1 MGRRRESASRGDPS
15 TSAERRASSR
25 TTQPNH
31 CRPCRW
37 RNKRLTPSG
46 AAGCGLHAG
55 RGSGTIYLNRDWLR
69 TATEEAALAV
79 LTEEFGHHLD
89 ALFNAVDTPG
99 DEGSLFSQLL
109 INREQAPLSHN
120 EAEDDHGLI
129 NVNGETL
136 QAEFA
141 ATSDLTLVFEDGAIG
156 TIGQNPQKNNNVQ
169 LFSTLGIERIIF
181 VQDDSDGNGEFGQQS
196 SSIVQG
202 NDIPGTVKITTYNGN
217 VYSISGAVVWNDK
230 VGGTPVSFG
239 ILLGEDKTI
248 VSSTGTYNLV
258 SGDTNNSSSNIS
270 INAVGASPGYAD
282 GDNIS
287 GSADRSNILS
297 EFNQY
302 LEDSIQVSTISSSD
316 ITEGENLVFSIT
328 LEGAV
333 PAGTTYVYDITATET
348 LRGATFSNGVSYNSA
363 DSTVSVPAGVSSF
376 TVTFSTTDDSTPE
389 ATQSAT
395 LSVGNIKDTASI
407 FDNDSPGV
415 TIAQTGSTSG
425 ADLLTTEAGSS
436 STFTVVLDA
445 QPNADVTVSITGLDT
460 SENSLSGSTLSS
472 SNTLTFT
479 AANWN
484 TPQSI
489 TITGVDD
496 TLVDGDITTTL
507 TATASNTGGYAGTET
522 ATTTVKNTDDDSYGI
537 TIAQTGSTSGSDLLT
552 TEAGS
557 SSTFTVVLDAQ
568 PTADV
573 TVSITGL
580 DPTENSLSTNTLTF
594 TAANW
599 NTPQSIT
606 VTGVDDTL
614 VDGDITTTLTA
625 TASNT
630 GGYAGTESATIDVV
644 SQDTAADADNDGA
657 DDSFEGSNDPLTNAP
672 YDRNGDG
679 IPDVQQR
686 TVATVEAGNGAPITI
701 AARQEVQDNF
711 FAAEGNGSLRSQ
723 TTLLFEGI
731 NGTPESRGGID
742 TPFSATPAL
751 IQALEQAI
759 QTNPNN
765 QGLPENATLILQ
777 TSVQPSFRLTPEII
791 KTGLVSEDAEAA
803 FRETTTQAFSS
814 RIQQVDLYFD
824 NGAWNSLFKPN
835 GQGGY
840 FFFGFNP
847 DTGLGGVL
855 VDRNEDG
862 SIDGATIYLQD
873 NKLGDLD
880 PNPGVILD
888 PIGLSQAAAPP
899 TLKRTNTGD
908 GFTVEGI
915 DGTGLWVQFKTT
927 TAAANWQNSLN
938 LHSSIRTSI
947 RSIGATSQSNNLGFV
962 ELFVV
967 TGETITFSQH
977 SNLANTNT
985 TPSLRTTASDAGY
998 ILALNDNSVDNDFND
1013 LIIEVTSSLNPV
1025 QAENI
1030 PLTRQ
1035 QTSNAAAIYDFSSIT
1050 SSGLAIELTVASDCA
1065 FANQLAFV
1073 ALDVDSLTGLPY
1085 GDYRIDGIGPADHAT
1100 YKAKVLNNLVQ
1111 PGGQAIVATG
1121 RQTQVINWT
1130 LSPEEQGFYAPV
1142 LITPK
1147 NEVFTAGL
1155 LSARDGQQHAKLLGQ
1170 NFVGFEDLLA
1180 SQRSDWD
1187 FNDVTVLANVLT

>member
-376 TVTFSTTDDSTPE
+376 TVTFSTTNDDIPE

-445 QPNADVTVSITGLDT
+445 QPNADVTVSITGLD
-460 SENSLSGSTLSS
+460 
-472 SNTLTFT
+472 
-479 AANWN
+479 
-484 TPQSI
+484 
-489 TITGVDD
+489 
-496 TLVDGDITTTL
+496 
-507 TATASNTGGYAGTET
+507 
-522 ATTTVKNTDDDSYGI
+522 
-537 TIAQTGSTSGSDLLT
+537 
-552 TEAGS
+552 
-557 SSTFTVVLDAQ
+557 
-568 PTADV
+568 
-573 TVSITGL
+573 
-580 DPTENSLSTNTLTF
+580 PTENSLSTNTLTF

-606 VTGVDDTL
+606 ITGVDDTL

-777 TSVQPSFRLTPEII
+777 TSDQPSFRLIPEII

-862 SIDGATIYLQD
+862 SVDGATIYLQD

-899 TLKRTNTGD
+899 TLKRTNTGN

-962 ELFVV
+962 ELFAVA
-967 TGETITFSQH
+967 GETITFSQH

>member
-445 QPNADVTVSITGLDT
+445 QPNADVTVSITGLD
-460 SENSLSGSTLSS
+460 
-472 SNTLTFT
+472 
-479 AANWN
+479 
-484 TPQSI
+484 
-489 TITGVDD
+489 
-496 TLVDGDITTTL
+496 
-507 TATASNTGGYAGTET
+507 
-522 ATTTVKNTDDDSYGI
+522 
-537 TIAQTGSTSGSDLLT
+537 
-552 TEAGS
+552 
-557 SSTFTVVLDAQ
+557 
-568 PTADV
+568 
-573 TVSITGL
+573 
-580 DPTENSLSTNTLTF
+580 PTENSLSTNTLTF

-606 VTGVDDTL
+606 ITGVDDTL

-824 NGAWNSLFKPN
+824 NGAWNSLFKPDD
-835 GQGGY
+835 QGGY